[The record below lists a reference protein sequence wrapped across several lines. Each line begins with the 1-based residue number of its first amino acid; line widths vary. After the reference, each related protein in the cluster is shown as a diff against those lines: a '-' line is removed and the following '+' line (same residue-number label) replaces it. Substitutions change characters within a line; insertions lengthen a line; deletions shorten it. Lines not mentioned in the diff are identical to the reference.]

1 MTRTLQRM
9 EENTQQ
15 RSKSALLHKVEM
27 QKVTLTEQ
35 RTNKVTK
42 QRTGGKKVCNKTT
55 PTTTNNR
62 ELQTLGQ
69 NRKVT
74 TTHNKEE
81 ETVLQNSNKEPP
93 TTEDRTKG

>member
-1 MTRTLQRM
+1 M

-15 RSKSALLHKVEM
+15 RSKSVLLRKVEM

-42 QRTGGKKVCNKTT
+42 QRTGGKKVCDRTMA
-55 PTTTNNR
+55 TTTNNR
-62 ELQTLGQ
+62 ELPTTEQ
-69 NRKVT
+69 NPKVT

-81 ETVLQNSNKEPP
+81 DTVLQNSNKEPP
-93 TTEDRTKG
+93 TTKDKTKG